1 MLTDTR
7 QTLSREELS
16 IMISALRKCSVHWEA
31 AQATGKRNGPEIWI
45 LIPEMLLIRGMC
57 YGQQQ
62 NPGLKN
68 RAKQRKWDKR
78 CESTLEVKIEPA
90 ERRST
95 HVEVCGIW
103 KLVFFNCN

>member
-45 LIPEMLLIRGMC
+45 LIPEMLTDSGYVLWPATESWFKKQGKTKKMGQEMWKHFRG
-57 YGQQQ
+57 
-62 NPGLKN
+62 KD
-68 RAKQRKWDKR
+68 RA
-78 CESTLEVKIEPA
+78 C
-90 ERRST
+90 
-95 HVEVCGIW
+95 
-103 KLVFFNCN
+103 